1 MSTKIH
7 LACDGRGRPVRI
19 IITPGQANDMPQA
32 ERLIEGFRPSHVLA
46 DRGYDSGSLIDAIRR
61 AGAEPVI
68 PPHPR
73 RRDQRL
79 YDKAIYRQRNIVE
92 RCFNRLKQFRRF
104 ATRYDRRASF
114 FRAFTLIAASTL
126 WLANVDSA

>member
-1 MSTKIH
+1 M
-7 LACDGRGRPVRI
+7 ACDGQGRPLRLT
-19 IITPGQANDMPQA
+19 ITPGQANDMPQA
-32 ERLIEGFRPSHVLA
+32 EWLIKGFRPSHVIA
-46 DRGYDSGSLIDAIRR
+46 DRGYDSGALIDAIRA

-73 RRDQRL
+73 RRHQRS
-79 YDKAIYRQRNIVE
+79 YNQEIYRERNLIE

-114 FRAFTLIAASTL
+114 FLAFIHLAASTL
-126 WLANVDSA
+126 WLPNVDSA

>member
-1 MSTKIH
+1 M
-7 LACDGRGRPVRI
+7 ACDRQGRPLRL

-32 ERLIEGFRPSHVLA
+32 ERLIDGFQPSHVIA
-46 DRGYDSGSLIDAIRR
+46 DRGYDSGALLNAIQT
-61 AGAEPVI
+61 AGAVAVI

-73 RRDQRL
+73 RRDQRR
-79 YDKAIYRQRNIVE
+79 YDRDIYRERNIIE

-114 FRAFTLIAASTL
+114 FLAFIHIAASTL

>member
-1 MSTKIH
+1 M
-7 LACDGRGRPVRI
+7 ACDGRGRPLRFV
-19 IITPGQANDMPQA
+19 ITPGQANDMPMA
-32 ERLIEGFRPSHVLA
+32 EALIEGFRPSHVIA
-46 DRGYDSGSLIDAIRR
+46 DRGYDSGSLVAAIRA

-73 RRDQRL
+73 RREQRP
-79 YDKAIYRQRNIVE
+79 YDRTLYRQRNVIE

-104 ATRYDRRASF
+104 ATRYDRRARF
-114 FRAFTLIAASTL
+114 FLAFIHLAAATI

>member
-1 MSTKIH
+1 M
-7 LACDGRGRPVRI
+7 ACDGQGRPLRLM
-19 IITPGQANDMPQA
+19 ITPGQANDIPQA
-32 ERLIEGFRPSHVLA
+32 ERLIEGFRPSHVIA
-46 DRGYDSGSLIDAIRR
+46 DRGYDSGALLNAIQ
-61 AGAEPVI
+61 AVGAVPVI

-73 RRDQRL
+73 RRDQRP
-79 YDKAIYRQRNIVE
+79 YDENIYRERNIIE

-114 FRAFTLIAASTL
+114 FLAFIHLAASTL

>member
-1 MSTKIH
+1 
-7 LACDGRGRPVRI
+7 LACDGQGRPLRL

-32 ERLIEGFRPSHVLA
+32 ERLIEGFHPSHVIA
-46 DRGYDSGSLIDAIRR
+46 DRGYDSGALLNAIHA
-61 AGAEPVI
+61 AGAIPVI

-73 RRDQRL
+73 RRDQRS
-79 YDKAIYRQRNIVE
+79 YDQQIYRERNVIE
-92 RCFNRLKQFRRF
+92 RCVNRLKQFRRF

-114 FRAFTLIAASTL
+114 FLAFIHLAASTL

>member
-1 MSTKIH
+1 M
-7 LACDGRGRPVRI
+7 ACAGRGRPLRL

-32 ERLIEGFRPSHVLA
+32 ERLIEGFRPSHVIA
-46 DRGYDSGSLIDAIRR
+46 DRGYDSGALLNAIQ
-61 AGAEPVI
+61 AAPVI

-73 RRDQRL
+73 RRDQRS
-79 YDKAIYRQRNIVE
+79 YDQDIYRERNIIE

-114 FRAFTLIAASTL
+114 FLAFVLLAASTL

>member
-1 MSTKIH
+1 M
-7 LACDGRGRPVRI
+7 

-32 ERLIEGFRPSHVLA
+32 EQLIKGFRPSHVIA
-46 DRGYDSGSLIDAIRR
+46 DRGYDSGALIDAIRR

-73 RRDQRL
+73 RIDQRV
-79 YDKAIYRQRNIVE
+79 YDKAIYRQRNIVG

-114 FRAFTLIAASTL
+114 FRAFTLIAASAL

>member
-1 MSTKIH
+1 M
-7 LACDGRGRPVRI
+7 ACDGHGRPLRL

-32 ERLIEGFRPSHVLA
+32 ERLIEGFRPSHVIA
-46 DRGYDSGSLIDAIRR
+46 DRGYDSSALLNAVHA
-61 AGAEPVI
+61 AGAVPVI

-73 RRDQRL
+73 RRDQRN
-79 YDKAIYRQRNIVE
+79 YDHSIYRERNVIE

-114 FRAFTLIAASTL
+114 FLAFVQLAASML
-126 WLANVDSA
+126 WMANVDSA

>member
-1 MSTKIH
+1 
-7 LACDGRGRPVRI
+7 VRL

-46 DRGYDSGSLIDAIRR
+46 DRGYDSGALLIAIRQ

-73 RRDQRL
+73 RRDQRH
-79 YDKAIYRQRNIVE
+79 YDKHIYKQRNIVE
-92 RCFNRLKQFRRF
+92 RC
-104 ATRYDRRASF
+104 ATRYDRKAVYF
-114 FRAFTLIAASTL
+114 IAFAMLAASTI

>member
-1 MSTKIH
+1 M
-7 LACDGRGRPVRI
+7 ACDGQGRPLRL

-32 ERLIEGFRPSHVLA
+32 ERLIEGFQPSHVIA
-46 DRGYDSGSLIDAIRR
+46 DRGYDSGTLIEAICA

-73 RRDQRL
+73 RRDQRH
-79 YDKAIYRQRNIVE
+79 YDRGLYRQRNIVE

-114 FRAFTLIAASTL
+114 FLAFVHLAASTL

>member
-1 MSTKIH
+1 MR
-7 LACDGRGRPVRI
+7 L

-46 DRGYDSGSLIDAIRR
+46 DRGYDSGALINAIRQ

-73 RRDQRL
+73 RHDQRP
-79 YDKAIYRQRNIVE
+79 YDKHIYRQRNIVE

-104 ATRYDRRASF
+104 ATRYDRRATYF
-114 FRAFTLIAASTL
+114 LAFALLAASSI
-126 WLANVDSA
+126 WIANVDSA